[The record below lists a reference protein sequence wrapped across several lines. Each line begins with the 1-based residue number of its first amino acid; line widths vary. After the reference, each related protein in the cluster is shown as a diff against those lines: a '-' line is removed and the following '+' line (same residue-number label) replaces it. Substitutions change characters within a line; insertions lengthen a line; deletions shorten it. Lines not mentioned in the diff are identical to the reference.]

1 LPSLL
6 FIMPSQNRSLFLIIL
21 FASTLFSSALLMFVL
36 QPLFGKLLLPLLGG
50 TPAVWNSC
58 MVFYQSVLFLGYL
71 YAHLL
76 GTRLKANRQIMVH
89 LAVISLSFLAL
100 PVGLPENLLPPT
112 ETNPTFWIFSTLALA
127 IGLPFFVL
135 STTAPLIQK
144 WFAHVGHKDS
154 HDPYFLYAASNTG
167 SLVSLLSYPFLIE
180 PNWGLVAQQ
189 SDWSMGYVVLCFLI
203 ASCGAM
209 LWKNLKHILQP
220 YRATPFNGGERLKS
234 NDSFPPFEGGQGGCA
249 LELSLKTKLYWGAL
263 AFIPSSLLLG
273 LTNFIST
280 DIASVPLLWII
291 PLTVYLLSFVI
302 VFSRWND
309 KSHAWFVRLQAIFL
323 IPFVAYSFIN
333 PADLPYWA
341 YLAFHVVAFFFAI
354 MVCHGE
360 LAAQRPHSE
369 HLTTYYLIMS
379 FAGMLGGMF
388 NTFVAPFI
396 FNGIYEYP
404 LMIIAALLLRPSL
417 KKLSLSEIVMQLI
430 DPILLLIIGAGI
442 YFSVS
447 NLTDYFDG
455 VVISLCVLTIAVYFL
470 RQRVVA
476 YAGLMGVIISAAMS
490 LHHAESHTLMQERT
504 FFGVM
509 AVRESILTDEK
520 GQPETYHELFHGTT
534 KHGAQRLITSE
545 SKTPL
550 TYYSRPSPMG
560 QLFKTFDAQ
569 NENWNIGVVGLGA
582 GALTC
587 YAKPSQTWTLYEI
600 DPLVVDIAKNPA
612 YFTYLSQCAP
622 NAVSEIGDA
631 RLSLQNKPD
640 GTFDLLM
647 MDAFSSDA
655 VPTHLL
661 TREAIELYFKKL
673 KPNGILAFHIT
684 NRHLLLKKVVS
695 IHAEQM
701 KLAALINEFKPQTD
715 APLIVATDWVVLAKN
730 PETLKPLQTSQI
742 GLWQKMPLYFDMP
755 AWTDDFTNIV
765 SIWK

>member
-1 LPSLL
+1 
-6 FIMPSQNRSLFLIIL
+6 MPTFQNRSIFLIAL

-76 GTRLKANRQIMVH
+76 GTRLKSNHQIIVH

-100 PVGLPENLLPPT
+100 PVGLPENLIPPT
-112 ETNPTFWIFSTLALA
+112 ESNPTFWLFSTLALA

-180 PNWGLVAQQ
+180 PNWGLNAQQ
-189 SDWSMGYVVLCFLI
+189 SDWTLGYVGLCLLI
-203 ASCGAM
+203 AACGFA
-209 LWKNLKHILQP
+209 LWKNYQSIENENVTIS
-220 YRATPFNGGERLKS
+220 AS
-234 NDSFPPFEGGQGGCA
+234 NAPP
-249 LELSLKTKLYWGAL
+249 LSWKTKFYWGAL
-263 AFIPSSLLLG
+263 AFVPSSLLLG

-291 PLTVYLLSFVI
+291 PLTVYLFSFVV

-309 KSHAWFVRLQAIFL
+309 KSHAWFVRLQPVFL
-323 IPFVAYSFIN
+323 IPFVAYAFIN
-333 PADLPYWA
+333 PADLPYWM
-341 YLAFHVVAFFFAI
+341 YLFFHVIAFFFAI

-360 LAAQRPHSE
+360 LAAQRPHSS

-388 NTFVAPFI
+388 NTFVAPFV

-417 KKLSLSEIVMQLI
+417 KKLSLKETSLQLI
-430 DPILLLIIGAGI
+430 DPLLLLIIGAGI

-509 AVRESILTDEK
+509 AVRESVLTDEK
-520 GQPETYHELFHGTT
+520 GQPEMYHELFHGTT
-534 KHGAQRLITSE
+534 KHGAQRLIPTE

-569 NENWNIGVVGLGA
+569 NANWNIGVVGLGA
-582 GALTC
+582 GALAC

-600 DPLVVDIAKNPA
+600 DPLVVDIAKNSA
-612 YFTYLSQCAP
+612 YFSYLSQCAP

-631 RLSLQNKPD
+631 RLSIQNKPD

-695 IHAEQM
+695 IHAEEM
-701 KLAALINEFKPQTD
+701 HLAALINEFKPQTD

-730 PETLKPLQTSQI
+730 PETLKLLQTSQI
-742 GLWQKMPLYFDMP
+742 GSWQKMPLYFDMP
-755 AWTDDFTNIV
+755 AWTDDFTNIIG
-765 SIWK
+765 IWK

>member
-1 LPSLL
+1 MLT
-6 FIMPSQNRSLFLIIL
+6 FQNRSNFLIML

-58 MVFYQSVLFLGYL
+58 MVFYQSILFLGYL

-76 GTRLKANRQIMVH
+76 GTRLKSNHQIIVH

-100 PVGLPENLLPPT
+100 PVSLPENLIPPT
-112 ETNPTFWIFSTLALA
+112 EGNPTLWLFSTLALA

-144 WFAHVGHKDS
+144 WFAHVGHHNS
-154 HDPYFLYAASNTG
+154 NDPYFLYAASNTG

-180 PNWGLVAQQ
+180 PNWGLNAQQ
-189 SDWSMGYVVLCFLI
+189 SDWTLGYVGLCLLI
-203 ASCGAM
+203 AACGFA
-209 LWKNLKHILQP
+209 LWKNYQSIENENAP
-220 YRATPFNGGERLKS
+220 ISASIASP
-234 NDSFPPFEGGQGGCA
+234 
-249 LELSLKTKLYWGAL
+249 LSWKTKLYWGAL
-263 AFIPSSLLLG
+263 AFVPSSLLLG

-291 PLTVYLLSFVI
+291 PLTVYLFSFVV

-309 KSHAWFVRLQAIFL
+309 KSHAWFVRLQPVFL
-323 IPFVAYSFIN
+323 IPFVAYAFIN
-333 PADLPYWA
+333 PADLPYWM
-341 YLAFHVVAFFFAI
+341 YLFFHVIAFFFAI

-360 LAAQRPHSE
+360 LAAQRPHSQ

-388 NTFVAPFI
+388 NTFVAPFV

-417 KKLSLSEIVMQLI
+417 KKLSFKETSLQLI

-455 VVISLCVLTIAVYFL
+455 VVISLCVLTIGVYFL

-509 AVRESILTDEK
+509 AVRESVLTDEK

-534 KHGAQRLITSE
+534 KHGAQRLIAAE

-582 GALTC
+582 GALAC
-587 YAKPSQTWTLYEI
+587 YAKTSQTWTLYEI

-612 YFTYLSQCAP
+612 YFSYLSQCAP

-631 RLSLQNKPD
+631 RLSIQNKPD

-661 TREAIELYFKKL
+661 TREAIDLYFKKL

-701 KLAALINEFKPQTD
+701 KLAALIQEFKPQTV

-730 PETLKPLQTSQI
+730 PETLKPLQASQI
-742 GLWQKMPLYFDMP
+742 GSWQKMPLYFDMP

>member
-1 LPSLL
+1 
-6 FIMPSQNRSLFLIIL
+6 MPTFQNRSTFLIVL

-76 GTRLKANRQIMVH
+76 GTRLKSNHQIIVH

-100 PVGLPENLLPPT
+100 PVGLPENLIPPT
-112 ETNPTFWIFSTLALA
+112 ESNPTFWLFSTLALA

-167 SLVSLLSYPFLIE
+167 SLVSLLIYPFLIE
-180 PNWGLVAQQ
+180 PNWGLNAQQ
-189 SDWSMGYVVLCFLI
+189 SDWTLGYVGLCLLI
-203 ASCGAM
+203 AACGFA
-209 LWKNLKHILQP
+209 LWKNYQSIENENVTIS
-220 YRATPFNGGERLKS
+220 AS
-234 NDSFPPFEGGQGGCA
+234 NAPP
-249 LELSLKTKLYWGAL
+249 LSWKTKFYWGAL
-263 AFIPSSLLLG
+263 AFVPSSLLLG

-291 PLTVYLLSFVI
+291 PLTVYLFSFVV

-309 KSHAWFVRLQAIFL
+309 KSHAWFVRLQPIFL
-323 IPFVAYSFIN
+323 IPFVAYAFIN
-333 PADLPYWA
+333 PADLPYWM
-341 YLAFHVVAFFFAI
+341 YLFFHVIAFFFAI

-360 LAAQRPHSE
+360 LAAQRPHSS

-388 NTFVAPFI
+388 NTFVAPFV

-417 KKLSLSEIVMQLI
+417 KKLSFKETSFQLI
-430 DPILLLIIGAGI
+430 DPLLLLIIGVGI

-509 AVRESILTDEK
+509 AVRESVLTDEK
-520 GQPETYHELFHGTT
+520 GQPEMYHELFHGTT
-534 KHGAQRLITSE
+534 KHGAQRLIPTE

-569 NENWNIGVVGLGA
+569 NANWNIGVVGLGA
-582 GALTC
+582 GALAC
-587 YAKPSQTWTLYEI
+587 YAKSSQTWTLYEI

-612 YFTYLSQCAP
+612 YFSYLSQCSP

-631 RLSLQNKPD
+631 RLSIQNKPD

-695 IHAEQM
+695 IHAEEM
-701 KLAALINEFKPQTD
+701 HLAALINEFKPQTD

-730 PETLKPLQTSQI
+730 PEMLKPLQTSQI
-742 GLWQKMPLYFDMP
+742 GSWQKMPLYFDMP

>member
-1 LPSLL
+1 
-6 FIMPSQNRSLFLIIL
+6 MPSQNRSLFLIVL

-76 GTRLKANRQIMVH
+76 GTRLNSKVQVTVH
-89 LAVISLSFLAL
+89 LVVIALSFLAL
-100 PVGLPENLLPPT
+100 PVGLPENLLPST

-127 IGLPFFVL
+127 IGLPFFIL

-154 HDPYFLYAASNTG
+154 EDPYFLYAASNTG
-167 SLVSLLSYPFLIE
+167 SLVSLLSYPFLVE
-180 PNWGLVAQQ
+180 PNLGLTAQQ
-189 SDWSMGYVVLCFLI
+189 SDWSIGFVFLCVLI

-209 LWKNLKHILQP
+209 LWKNYQTIESESVTNSTSAPPL
-220 YRATPFNGGERLKS
+220 
-234 NDSFPPFEGGQGGCA
+234 SF
-249 LELSLKTKLYWGAL
+249 KTKLYWGAL
-263 AFIPSSLLLG
+263 AFVPSSLLLG

-291 PLTVYLLSFVI
+291 PLTVYLFSFVI
-302 VFSRWND
+302 VFSRWNE
-309 KSHAWFVRLQAIFL
+309 KSHQWFIRLQPIFL
-323 IPFVAYSFIN
+323 IPFVAYAFIN
-333 PADLPYWA
+333 PADLPYWV
-341 YLAFHVVAFFFAI
+341 YLVFHVIAFFFAI

-360 LAAQRPHSE
+360 LAAQRPHSS
-369 HLTTYYLIMS
+369 HLTTFYLIMS

-388 NTFVAPFI
+388 NTFVAPFV

-404 LMIIAALLLRPSL
+404 LMIVAALLLRPSL
-417 KKLSLSEIVMQLI
+417 KKLSLPEIGMQLI
-430 DPILLLIIGAGI
+430 DPILLLIIGVGI
-442 YFSVS
+442 YFSVD
-447 NLTDYFDG
+447 NLIGYFDG
-455 VVISLCVLTIAVYFL
+455 IAISLILLTIAVYFM
-470 RQRVVA
+470 RRRVVA
-476 YAGLMGVIISAAMS
+476 YAGLIGVIIMSAMVV
-490 LHHAESHTLMQERT
+490 HHSESHTLMQERT

-509 AVRESILTDEK
+509 AVRESVLTDEK
-520 GQPETYHELFHGTT
+520 SQPETYHELFHGTT
-534 KHGAQRLITSE
+534 KHGAQRLIPTE

-600 DPLVVDIAKNPA
+600 DPLVVDIAKNSA

-640 GTFDLLM
+640 GSFDLLM

-701 KLAALINEFKPQTD
+701 KLAALIQEFKPQTD

-742 GLWQKMPLYFDMP
+742 GSWQKMPLYFDMP

>member
-1 LPSLL
+1 
-6 FIMPSQNRSLFLIIL
+6 
-21 FASTLFSSALLMFVL
+21 MFVL

-58 MVFYQSVLFLGYL
+58 MVFYQSLLFLGYL
-71 YAHLL
+71 YAHLIAS
-76 GTRLKANRQIMVH
+76 RLHPQRQVIVH
-89 LAVISLSFLAL
+89 LSVIALSLLAL
-100 PVGLPENLLPPT
+100 PIALPENLIPPT
-112 ETNPTFWIFSTLALA
+112 QNNPTFWIFSTLALA
-127 IGLPFFVL
+127 IGLPFFIL
-135 STTAPLIQK
+135 STTSPLMQK
-144 WFAHVGHKDS
+144 WFSNIGHKNS
-154 HDPYFLYAASNTG
+154 ADPYFLYAASNTG

-180 PNWGLVAQQ
+180 PNWGLSAQQ
-189 SDWSMGYVVLCFLI
+189 ADWSMGYLGLCILI
-203 ASCGAM
+203 ALCGAAQ
-209 LWKNLKHILQP
+209 WKNYQASQL
-220 YRATPFNGGERLKS
+220 A
-234 NDSFPPFEGGQGGCA
+234 DSPLTTKITQAP
-249 LELSLKTKLYWGAL
+249 LLSWKTKIYWGAL
-263 AFIPSSLLLG
+263 AFVPSSLLLG

-309 KSHAWFVRLQAIFL
+309 KSHGWLIKLQTLFF
-323 IPFVAYSFIN
+323 IPFIAYAFIN

-341 YLAFHVVAFFFAI
+341 YLGFHVIAFFFAV

-360 LAAQRPHSE
+360 LAAQRPHSA

-388 NTFVAPFI
+388 NTFLAPFV

-404 LMIIAALLLRPSL
+404 LMIIAALLLRPSAA
-417 KKLSLSEIVMQLI
+417 KLNSKEIAMQLI
-430 DPILLLIIGAGI
+430 DPLLLLGIGAGI
-442 YFSVS
+442 YFSVT
-447 NLTDYFDG
+447 NLIGYFDG
-455 VVISLCVLTIAVYFL
+455 IVISLIILTIAVYFM
-470 RQRVVA
+470 RKRVVA
-476 YAGLMGVIISAAMS
+476 YAGLIGVIISAAMS

-509 AVRESILTDEK
+509 AVRESILTDENN
-520 GQPETYHELFHGTT
+520 QPETYHELFHGTT
-534 KHGAQRLITSE
+534 KHGAQRLIASE

-560 QLFKTFDAQ
+560 QLFKTFDQ
-569 NENWNIGVVGLGA
+569 VNENWNIGVVGLGA
-582 GALTC
+582 GALAC
-587 YAKPSQTWTLYEI
+587 YAKPLQTWTLYEI
-600 DPLVVDIAKNPA
+600 DPLVVDIAKNTA

-622 NAVSEIGDA
+622 NAVSEVGDA

-640 GTFDLLM
+640 GSFDLLM

-661 TREAIELYFKKL
+661 TKEAIELYFKKL

-701 KLAALINEFKPQTD
+701 HLAALINEFKPQTD

-730 PETLKPLQTSQI
+730 SDTLKPLQTSQI
-742 GLWQKMPLYFDMP
+742 GSWQKMPLYFDMP

>member
-1 LPSLL
+1 
-6 FIMPSQNRSLFLIIL
+6 MPTFQNRSIFLIAL

-76 GTRLKANRQIMVH
+76 GTRLKSNHQIIVH
-89 LAVISLSFLAL
+89 LTVISLSFLAL
-100 PVGLPENLLPPT
+100 PVGLPENLIPPT
-112 ETNPTFWIFSTLALA
+112 ESNPTFWLFSTLALA

-180 PNWGLVAQQ
+180 PNWGLNAQQ
-189 SDWSMGYVVLCFLI
+189 SDWTLGYVGLCLLI
-203 ASCGAM
+203 AMCGFA
-209 LWKNLKHILQP
+209 LWKNYQSIDSENVTNS
-220 YRATPFNGGERLKS
+220 AS
-234 NDSFPPFEGGQGGCA
+234 NAPP
-249 LELSLKTKLYWGAL
+249 LSWKTKFYWGAL
-263 AFIPSSLLLG
+263 AFVPSSLLLG

-291 PLTVYLLSFVI
+291 PLTVYLFSFVV

-309 KSHAWFVRLQAIFL
+309 KSHAWFVRLQPIFL
-323 IPFVAYSFIN
+323 IPFVAYAFIN
-333 PADLPYWA
+333 PADLPYWM
-341 YLAFHVVAFFFAI
+341 YLFFHVIAFFFAI

-360 LAAQRPHSE
+360 LAAQRPHSS

-388 NTFVAPFI
+388 NTFVAPFV

-417 KKLSLSEIVMQLI
+417 KKLSFKETSLQLI
-430 DPILLLIIGAGI
+430 DPLLLLIIGVGI
-442 YFSVS
+442 YFSVA

-455 VVISLCVLTIAVYFL
+455 VVISLCMLTIAVYFL

-509 AVRESILTDEK
+509 AVRESMLTDEK
-520 GQPETYHELFHGTT
+520 GQPEMYHELFHGTT
-534 KHGAQRLITSE
+534 KHGAQRLIPTE

-582 GALTC
+582 GALAC

-612 YFTYLSQCAP
+612 YFSYLSQCAP

-695 IHAEQM
+695 IHAEEM
-701 KLAALINEFKPQTD
+701 HLTALINEFKPQTD
-715 APLIVATDWVVLAKN
+715 VPLIVATDWVVLAKN
-730 PETLKPLQTSQI
+730 PETLKLLQTSQL
-742 GLWQKMPLYFDMP
+742 GSWQKMPLYFDMP
-755 AWTDDFTNIV
+755 AWTDDFTSIIG
-765 SIWK
+765 IWK